1 MTGPTCPYP
10 TPDPH
15 TCRCGKP
22 LTDRG
27 HWTCD
32 ECLTDLA
39 RLLGSDMTWIAQ
51 QLEVSISRQRGVGNG
66 AGAPSTGPTPL
77 PWNEWAS
84 KCERKL
90 RGLLVHWTKAVHTAH
105 VAARGGVADVLPLGD
120 SPDWSITDMARWLTW
135 RVDGLAHHPFGRAML
150 QQLSGAAEAATR
162 CVTWK
167 RIGRVY
173 LGTCDGTLPDP
184 EQTDQTVQPCDGE
197 VYADEDED
205 HGECEQCARVYAV
218 DLRRRS
224 METELDARLFPAAEI
239 ARLSTFLGLDMPRD
253 QVRKRVNLW
262 HHRGRIQAAGHVPPT
277 RPGAEPTPLFR
288 YGEVR
293 ALLYRD
299 NARVPPK
306 RDAR

>member
-15 TCRCGKP
+15 ACRCGKP
-22 LTDRG
+22 LDRAT
-27 HWTCD
+27 WTCED
-32 ECLTDLA
+32 CLTETA
-39 RLLGSDMTWIAQ
+39 RLLGDMTWIAE

-66 AGAPSTGPTPL
+66 AGAPSTGPSPL

-90 RGLLVHWTKAVHTAH
+90 RRTLVHWTTVMHASH
-105 VAARGGVADVLPLGD
+105 VVARGGVADVLPLGEP
-120 SPDWSITDMARWLTW
+120 SSWSITDMARWMTW
-135 RVDGLAHHPFGRAML
+135 RVDGLAHHPFGRALL
-150 QQLSGAAEAATR
+150 QQLRADAEAATK

-167 RIGRVY
+167 RLGRVY
-173 LGTCDGTLPDP
+173 LGRCDGMLPDP
-184 EQTDQTVQPCDGE
+184 EHTDQTVQPCEGE

-205 HGECEQCARVYAV
+205 HGECELCARVYAL
-218 DLRRRS
+218 DTRRRA
-224 METELDARLFPAAEI
+224 MEAELDARLFPAAEI
-239 ARLSTFLGLDMPRD
+239 ARLSTFLGLDLDRD

-262 HHRGRIQAAGHVPPT
+262 HHRRRIACHNCPEHGSARAGS
-277 RPGAEPTPLFR
+277 TPLFR

-293 ALLYRD
+293 PLLYRD

-306 RDAR
+306 RSAR